1 MNRMGFEN
9 PEAARAVV
17 RRRVFGIGVLPSM
30 TLGLGHDDDEFDGRV
45 LVIQWGRFVLEI
57 FIGRRA

>member
-9 PEAARAVV
+9 SEAARAAV
-17 RRRVFGIGVLPSM
+17 RRRAFGIGVLPSM
-30 TLGLGHDDDEFDGRV
+30 KVGLGRDDDEFDGRV
-45 LVIQWGRFVLEI
+45 LVIQLGRFVFEI

>member
-9 PEAARAVV
+9 LEAARAAV
-17 RRRVFGIGVLPSM
+17 RRRAIGIGVLPSM
-30 TLGLGHDDDEFDGRV
+30 TVGLGRDDDEFDGWV
-45 LVIQWGRFVLEI
+45 LVIQLGRFVFEI